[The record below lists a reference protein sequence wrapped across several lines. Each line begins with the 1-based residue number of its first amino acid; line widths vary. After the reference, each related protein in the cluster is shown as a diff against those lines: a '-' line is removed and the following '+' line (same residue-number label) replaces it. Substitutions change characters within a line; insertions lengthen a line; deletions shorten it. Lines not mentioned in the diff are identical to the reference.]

1 MKPAIDMLGI
11 VDALGL
17 PADARI
23 DARVPKKI
31 LAEQGAPTAADKRA
45 IQDGIDELQWLGV
58 CKPTTI
64 GVPAYADDIRQY
76 LEIAILACA
85 FRPAAKAARL
95 IELIH
100 RAVPYPVVLV
110 TKDNAAICLSV
121 ADKRAAQN
129 EADKVVVE
137 RVVVAEVLG
146 PLCATAEMQPFLDSL
161 ALAKQPL
168 GNLYTLYAGW
178 SARLEAWNAAQ
189 LSGAYAPTDDF
200 STVERRRSALDT
212 HAILSKEVIGL
223 RARARRE
230 KQMHRRVD
238 LNLQIQR
245 LEGDLEANKKNL

>member
-1 MKPAIDMLGI
+1 MTGATDMLAI

-23 DARVPKKI
+23 DARVPKKT
-31 LAEQGAPTAADKRA
+31 LVEQGAPTAVDKRA

-64 GVPAYADDIRQY
+64 SVPAYTDDVRQY
-76 LEIAILACA
+76 LEIAVLACA
-85 FRPAAKAARL
+85 FRPGAKAARL

-110 TKDNAAICLSV
+110 TTDGSALCLSV
-121 ADKRAAQN
+121 AQKRAAQN

-137 RVVVAEVLG
+137 RVVVAEAVG
-146 PLCATAEMQPFLDSL
+146 PLSATADIQPFLDSL

-168 GNLYTLYAGW
+168 GNLSMLYAGW
-178 SARLEAWNAAQ
+178 LARLEAWNAAR
-189 LSGAYAPTDDF
+189 LSGAYAPTDDPT
-200 STVERRRSALDT
+200 TVERRRSALDT
-212 HAILSKEVIGL
+212 HAVVSKEVIGL

-230 KQMHRRVD
+230 KQMQRRVD

-245 LEGDLEANKKNL
+245 LESDLEANKKNL